1 MARGPGLTLS
11 SLHAAGWR
19 RSSPRRSPKRC
30 AGVSRSKV
38 CLPMVA
44 DKRTSG
50 EQTHEGFSK
59 EDLYG
64 APVEGEG
71 DRSLSFSRRLK
82 SMPKRALIAFVR
94 FYQHAISPL
103 FPPTCRYV
111 PSCSQYA
118 IIALQRYGFIKGG
131 WLATKRILRCHPW
144 HPGGYDP
151 VP

>member
-1 MARGPGLTLS
+1 MGD
-11 SLHAAGWR
+11 
-19 RSSPRRSPKRC
+19 
-30 AGVSRSKV
+30 
-38 CLPMVA
+38 
-44 DKRTSG
+44 DKNASG
-50 EQTHEGFSK
+50 EQAHWGFSE

-64 APVEGEG
+64 ASVEGENDDG
-71 DRSLSFSRRLK
+71 KSLPFSKRLK
-82 SMPKRALIAFVR
+82 SAPKRALVALVR
-94 FYQHAISPL
+94 FYQRAISPL